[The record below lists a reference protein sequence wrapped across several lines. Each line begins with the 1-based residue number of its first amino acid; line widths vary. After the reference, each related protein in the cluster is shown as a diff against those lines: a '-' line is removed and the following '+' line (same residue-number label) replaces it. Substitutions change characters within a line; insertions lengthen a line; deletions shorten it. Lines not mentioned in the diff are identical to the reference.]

1 MDWTEIIIT
10 VESNDAEKAEAI
22 AHMTV
27 PYGIYIED
35 YTNLED
41 EVLEV
46 ANIDIIDEELLKK
59 NRTKTLIHLYVSPEN
74 NPMEAIAFLEERY
87 KSENISFEITKSN
100 CIIEDWI
107 NNWKKYFKPI
117 NIGNNLLIRP
127 IWENSFNGDGKTVIN
142 LEPGLAF
149 GTGSHE
155 TTKLCLEI
163 LEKYVKKGVDVLDVG
178 CGSGILSVA
187 SLLLGAKSALG
198 IDIDEMSVK
207 TAREN
212 AKLNSVD
219 SKFKSICGDLT
230 DRVSGK
236 YDIIIANIVA
246 DIVIKLT
253 ENIDNFMKQ
262 DTIYIMSGIIAS
274 RESDVKNILQNKF
287 TIIEEKVDKDWIA
300 LVAKLK

>member
-59 NRTKTLIHLYVSPEN
+59 DRTKTLIHLYVSPEN

-100 CIIEDWI
+100 CIIEDWT

-219 SKFKSICGDLT
+219 SKFKSICGNLT